1 MNVDLSDI
9 SQRELRKARA
19 KLALYE
25 SALTLMENKMFHEVM
40 LEDICRKAEVS
51 RVTFFKFFPKKE
63 DLLVY
68 FMRVWL
74 TERIIEIAAAR
85 KRGFAAIRHL
95 LAKVANM
102 AVDRPGLLPSLIS
115 FLAEMNMHPAMP
127 ELSEAEVRLLFP
139 EHVEAGRATPD
150 MLDLYERCMEEAR
163 EDGTLRPDISMDTA
177 VKALFTIFYGAYLT
191 AQQFGSEDISGF
203 YEAHLQLLE
212 ADKAAE

>member
-1 MNVDLSDI
+1 MKQTELSDI
-9 SQRELRKARA
+9 SLRELKKARA

-25 SALTLMENKMFHEVM
+25 SGLSLMENKMFHDVM

-74 TERIIEIAAAR
+74 TERIIEIEAER

-95 LAKVANM
+95 LDKVAET
-102 AVDRPGLLPSLIS
+102 AVDMPGLLPSLIS

-139 EHVEAGRATPD
+139 GHVETGRSTPD
-150 MLDLYERCMEEAR
+150 MLELFGRSMLEA
-163 EDGTLRPDISMDTA
+163 EQDGTLKPDIPIETA

-191 AQQFGSEDISGF
+191 AQQFGSDEFSDF
-203 YEAHLQLLE
+203 YEAHLLLLE
-212 ADKAAE
+212 AR